1 MFVFRSDPIESVK
14 FDFDE
19 GLLSNISGGL
29 EADTIQINHET
40 HENIK
45 TR

>member
-1 MFVFRSDPIESVK
+1 MSVFRSDPIESVK

-29 EADTIQINHET
+29 EADTIQINCET
-40 HENIK
+40 HENLK